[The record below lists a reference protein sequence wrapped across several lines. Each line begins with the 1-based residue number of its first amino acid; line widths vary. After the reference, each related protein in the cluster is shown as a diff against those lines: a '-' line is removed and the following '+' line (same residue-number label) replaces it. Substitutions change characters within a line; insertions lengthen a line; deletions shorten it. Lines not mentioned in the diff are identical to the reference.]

1 MATRTKAI
9 VVLIDGLSADYLATH
24 RARLPHLA
32 DMAEQGFAVD
42 RLRSVVPATS
52 RPGRASIITGVAADR
67 HGIYGNQILDGANG
81 NGVRFRSARAEDL
94 RAPSLARL
102 ATQAG
107 LDVACI
113 GFGLVAPEDARIFV
127 PPWWEHETL
136 RAHPSAKAPLPGDL
150 DVVRVLKDEDGRLA
164 ARRPGRVSLA
174 PPESDHG
181 GLHPQIAG
189 SAADHLMIDLAAEL
203 ACSDAAPDLILTE
216 IAVTDLIQH
225 YHGYESEA
233 AHWALATADRLI
245 GSLVYRLERAGR
257 LEDTMIAAVSDHGHT
272 PIATAIYP
280 ERVIGDMVFSL
291 EGASMNVAVR
301 DAAERAAVE
310 RKLAE
315 LGVTPLDGTHLP
327 PALRDTIATFTAP
340 DTMAFEM
347 VAKNAVREGVTGA
360 PLTISTHGLRPG
372 TPADDRACIFYGGGI
387 APGRQETAA
396 AEQFAPTVAA
406 ALGLD
411 LAPFPAEALG

>member
-1 MATRTKAI
+1 MTTHTTI
-9 VVLIDGLSADYLATH
+9 VILVDGLSADYFAAH
-24 RARLPHLA
+24 RGRMPHLA
-32 DMAEQGFAVD
+32 DMAEQGLEVG

-67 HGIYGNQILDGANG
+67 HGIYGNQILDGE
-81 NGVRFRSARAEDL
+81 RFRSARADDL

-107 LDVACI
+107 RDVACV
-113 GFGLVAPEDARIFV
+113 GFGLIAPEEAATFV
-127 PPWWEHETL
+127 PPWREHETV

-150 DVVRVLKDEDGRLA
+150 DVVRVVKDTGRLA
-164 ARRPGRVSLA
+164 DRRPGRISMA

-181 GLHPQIAG
+181 ALHPQVAG
-189 SAADHLMIDLAAEL
+189 AAADHLMIELVAEL
-203 ACSDAAPDLILTE
+203 ACDAAPPDLILSE

-257 LEDTMIAAVSDHGHT
+257 MDDTMIAVVSDHGHT

-280 ERVIGDMVFSL
+280 ERLIEALFAS

-301 DAAERAAVE
+301 DTAERSTVE
-310 RKLAE
+310 RQLTE
-315 LGVTPLDGTHLP
+315 LGVAPIDGAHLP
-327 PALRDTIATFTAP
+327 PELRDRIVTFVAP
-340 DTMAFEM
+340 DRMAFEM
-347 VAKNAVREGVTGA
+347 LPKGATHNSATGA

-372 TPADDRACIFYGGGI
+372 TAADDRACVFYGNGV
-387 APGRQETAA
+387 APGRVGTAD
-396 AEQFAPTVAA
+396 AEQFAPTIAA

-411 LAPFPAEALG
+411 LAPFPAEALR